1 MNFPSQIWGT
11 LGEAVMGEGLSRL
24 EIANKERVIRT
35 FVSCAQ
41 IENAIED
48 ER

>member
-1 MNFPSQIWGT
+1 MNFPSQIWGAS
-11 LGEAVMGEGLSRL
+11 GEAVMEGLSRL

-41 IENAIED
+41 IENAIVD